1 MKEEQRMIY
10 MKLKVGVCMI
20 MSAFIIMLASCA
32 NEIEDPELTSFRSVE
47 PEEALQRLESSEDI
61 IMVDV
66 RTPVEY
72 AEERIPGSLL
82 IPLQTL
88 EEEAPQHLTDKETPV
103 FIYCRSGRRSLEAA
117 EILVELRYTNVYDLG
132 GIIDWSYDVEKQHA
146 FGSVL

>member
-1 MKEEQRMIY
+1 
-10 MKLKVGVCMI
+10 
-20 MSAFIIMLASCA
+20 
-32 NEIEDPELTSFRSVE
+32 
-47 PEEALQRLESSEDI
+47 
-61 IMVDV
+61 MVDV

-103 FIYCRSGRRSLEAA
+103 FIYCRSGQRSLEAA

-132 GIIDWSYDVEKQHA
+132 GIIDGPYDVEKQPA
-146 FGSVL
+146 FGPVL

>member
-1 MKEEQRMIY
+1 
-10 MKLKVGVCMI
+10 MI

-32 NEIEDPELTSFRSVE
+32 NEVEDPELTSFRSVE
-47 PEEALQRLESSEDI
+47 PEEALQRLERSEDI
-61 IMVDV
+61 ILVDV

-132 GIIDWSYDVEKQHA
+132 GIIDWSYDVEKQPA

>member
-1 MKEEQRMIY
+1 
-10 MKLKVGVCMI
+10 MI